1 MRKGRGE
8 RKQNSGQE
16 LEMLWYVE
24 AIPADDAGCRVC
36 TTRAPLRYASH
47 TNLFTGAKEAK
58 FLTFSK
64 VKPVSSWLISKS
76 SNIFLYKSSVCT
88 SNSWPAFCF
97 VLSLHSS
104 LITLLSLELCSVN
117 SIQLWA
123 KFRILNRPYSLCGVD
138 EEWKRE
144 EGKSCLREFCQ
155 DKGLQWENMASIGWC
170 FLLLDSFLVFMT
182 SFA

>member
-1 MRKGRGE
+1 MQDVGYEPRVLLWDMLVTRVCLQE
-8 RKQNSGQE
+8 QRKQS
-16 LEMLWYVE
+16 
-24 AIPADDAGCRVC
+24 
-36 TTRAPLRYASH
+36 
-47 TNLFTGAKEAK
+47 

-104 LITLLSLELCSVN
+104 LITLQSLELCSVN

-170 FLLLDSFLVFMT
+170 FWLLDSFLVFMT